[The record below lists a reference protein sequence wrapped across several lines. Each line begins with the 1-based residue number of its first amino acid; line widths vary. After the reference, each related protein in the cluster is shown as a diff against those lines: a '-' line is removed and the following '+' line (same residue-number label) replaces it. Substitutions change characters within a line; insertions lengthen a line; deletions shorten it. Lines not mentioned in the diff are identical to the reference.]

1 MGIKETFCQ
10 RINGELQSFKE
21 ELLKE
26 NGDAIYGS
34 SYKIEVFEG
43 LHEILL
49 GLSYETAGE
58 AMGNML
64 QEDSAVL
71 ETLYQGLL
79 KYEDGFYGELKD
91 YTSSVLA
98 DNEI

>member
-26 NGDAIYGS
+26 NEDAIYGS

-49 GLSYETAGE
+49 GLS
-58 AMGNML
+58 
-64 QEDSAVL
+64 
-71 ETLYQGLL
+71 
-79 KYEDGFYGELKD
+79 
-91 YTSSVLA
+91 
-98 DNEI
+98 

>member
-1 MGIKETFCQ
+1 
-10 RINGELQSFKE
+10 
-21 ELLKE
+21 
-26 NGDAIYGS
+26 
-34 SYKIEVFEG
+34 
-43 LHEILL
+43 
-49 GLSYETAGE
+49 
-58 AMGNML
+58 MGNML